1 MYRKQKMLKFKKIL
15 LSLFIAIPILAL
27 SFGEGLK
34 TWPKQSTFAWDST
47 AKMGGQVVEDIDQW
61 SQTFSSKLWWII
73 HLPQKSDYTNS
84 LNYVMDMIQVA
95 INWLLW
101 MLAFIAL
108 AYMIYCGFL
117 IFSSW
122 SDNKNATKGKKWIWT
137 AAIALTGIGI
147 SWLIISMMLRLIEY
161 VTK

>member
-1 MYRKQKMLKFKKIL
+1 MLIFKKII
-15 LSLFIAIPILAL
+15 LSLFIAAPILTL
-27 SFGEGLK
+27 SFGEWLK
-34 TWPKQSTFAWDST
+34 TWPIQPTFEWDST
-47 AKMGGQVVEDIDQW
+47 AKIGGEVVDDIDKW
-61 SQTFSSKLWWII
+61 SKSFTDKLGWII
-73 HLPQKSDYTNS
+73 HLPKKSDYINS
-84 LNYVMDMIQVA
+84 LNYVMDMIQIA

-108 AYMIYCGFL
+108 VYMIYCGFL

-137 AAIALTGIGI
+137 AAIALTWIGV
-147 SWLIISMMLRLIEY
+147 SWLIISMILRLIDY